1 MVPRTLF
8 VDADIESGD
17 AIHKRFFGSKCNG
30 PVQLTWQMAAL
41 VSRGTRLVGTGTPF
55 VTGNSPLIVENTGDG
70 IVQLVL
76 NRPDKLNALSLALL
90 EALRDALAAVSA
102 DDAARCV
109 VISGNGRAF
118 CAGHDLAEMR
128 TMADR
133 QSQLA
138 LFSLCSEVMQA
149 IVACPVPV
157 IAQVHGI
164 ATAAG
169 CQLAASCDLAIAA
182 SSARFAVSGINVGLF
197 CSTPAVAL
205 SRAVGPKQAFDM
217 LFTGEFISAAKAAEI
232 GLISEVAEDS
242 GLEAAVMAKAGIIAS
257 KDPAAIRYGKAMF
270 HRQRGLALSDAY
282 ALASSVMADNLME
295 PDTQERIDAFI
306 EKRQPKLSEG

>member
-1 MVPRTLF
+1 MSSNKPLLVSH
-8 VDADIESGD
+8 SGD
-17 AIHKRFFGSKCNG
+17 GVIRM
-30 PVQLTWQMAAL
+30 T
-41 VSRGTRLVGTGTPF
+41 
-55 VTGNSPLIVENTGDG
+55 
-70 IVQLVL
+70 L
-76 NRPDKLNALSLALL
+76 NRPDKLNALSSALL
-90 EALRDALAAVSA
+90 AALDEAFVAISA
-102 DDAARCV
+102 DASTRCV
-109 VISGNGRAF
+109 IISGAGRAF

-128 TMADR
+128 SMPDR
-133 QSQLA
+133 GDQLA
-138 LFSLCSEVMQA
+138 LFSQCSALMQA

-217 LFTGEFISAAKAAEI
+217 LFTGEFISAAKATEI
-232 GLISEVAEDS
+232 GLISEAVDDGA
-242 GLEAAVMAKAGIIAS
+242 LESAVSAKAAVIAS
-257 KDPAAIRYGKAMF
+257 KDPVAIRYGKSLF
-270 HRQRGLALSDAY
+270 HRQRMLALPDAY
-282 ALASSVMADNLME
+282 ALASSVMADNMME

-306 EKRQPKLSEG
+306 EKRHPNLSRG